1 MNLEE
6 VQVGEKVFIHDLI
19 GNKEIIKKVEAMG
32 LRKGKKVEIL
42 QKTGRN
48 MLLKLNNSRLVIS
61 KDVAKDILVK

>member
-19 GNKEIIKKVEAMG
+19 GNKEIIRKVEAMG
-32 LRKGKKVEIL
+32 LRKGKKVEVL
-42 QKTGRN
+42 QKIGRN